1 MQAPSNKI
9 IDIEM
14 YKSKFETPCEKA
26 QYLRFAD
33 IKSLSEIDSLA
44 DAEYDER
51 REKKLPKT
59 MGGIEIQLNIK
70 RVKVNIL
77 LLKDILQQLGED
89 DMGCNE
95 RIQAMQMMLSNS
107 IDIIMPEKVWFSEKK
122 ESKII
127 KHIIQC
133 EFDQFIS
140 KELSRLKALD
150 EDSPVEFDRNTPS
163 LNSIFQMALKEIVE
177 KGVEERF
184 NEKIN
189 TWYNRI
195 NLCSTISKSE
205 YLRYYSKI
213 CSENYFRNRH
223 LCRGL
228 WLDLKALV
236 ESARTQTYFR
246 VKKSTSKY
254 PKMDL
259 FAQDKKGECNI
270 DSALSILIRKK
281 KYAFHKKHGFLY
293 AQKMGSLSK
302 KEKTLLLSLYYQWHN
317 VSNFFSKLH
326 DTIEPQILNMEKHLL
341 IENQN
346 NVYDTSNT
354 EQYGGYVEMYHTN
367 INLLKS
373 YVLDVYNQ
381 APWRNYLKYVS
392 DRIDSFHGLIKDPV
406 CVSSSSSGIFRFSN
420 TRLYT
425 KASIASFAAVT
436 SFFFMEDKA
445 VEEFFKSTM
454 HGYC

>member
-1 MQAPSNKI
+1 
-9 IDIEM
+9 M
-14 YKSKFETPCEKA
+14 YKSKFEDLWEKA
-26 QYLRFAD
+26 QYLRFAG
-33 IKSLSEIDSLA
+33 IKSLSEIDSLV
-44 DAEYDER
+44 DTEYDER
-51 REKKLPKT
+51 MEKKLPKT
-59 MGGIEIQLNIK
+59 KESIEIELNIK

-89 DMGCNE
+89 NMGSNE
-95 RIQAMQMMLSNS
+95 RIQAIQMMLSNS
-107 IDIIMPEKVWFSEKK
+107 IDIIVPENGWFFEKK

-163 LNSIFQMALKEIVE
+163 LNSIFQMALEQIVE
-177 KGVEERF
+177 KGVEKRF

-195 NLCSTISKSE
+195 NLCSTISKRE

-236 ESARTQTYFR
+236 ESTRTQTYFKI
-246 VKKSTSKY
+246 KKFASEY
-254 PKMDL
+254 PKIDL
-259 FAQDKKGECNI
+259 FAQDKKGEYNI
-270 DSALSILIRKK
+270 DSALNILIRKK

-302 KEKTLLLSLYYQWHN
+302 KERTLLLSLYYQWHN

-326 DTIEPQILNMEKHLL
+326 NTIEPQILNMDKHLL

-346 NVYDTSNT
+346 NTYDTSNT
-354 EQYGGYVEMYHTN
+354 EQYGGYVEMYHIN
-367 INLLKS
+367 INLLKN

-381 APWRNYLKYVS
+381 APWRNYLKYIS
-392 DRIDSFHGLIKDPV
+392 ARIDSFHELIRDPARL
-406 CVSSSSSGIFRFSN
+406 SRNDSGIFGFSN
-420 TRLYT
+420 AKLYT
-425 KASIASFAAVT
+425 KTSIAGFAAAT

-445 VEEFFKSTM
+445 VDELFKSTM
-454 HGYC
+454 HRYC